1 LGEHRPGR
9 DREHDH
15 VHDRE
20 RLTLAEAAE
29 VLGISKDGVRMRVR
43 RGQLPSEKGEDN
55 RVYVFVEGLDTV
67 QDNVPP
73 RKEVGELLLQ
83 RQAHLQHRP
92 SRRACLIQER
102 DYSPRATALEGSQPR
117 QSLQGSPEGS
127 PGGSRIDQGGTSGL
141 LLN

>member
-1 LGEHRPGR
+1 MGEHRPGR

-83 RQAHLQHRP
+83 R
-92 SRRACLIQER
+92 
-102 DYSPRATALEGSQPR
+102 
-117 QSLQGSPEGS
+117 
-127 PGGSRIDQGGTSGL
+127 
-141 LLN
+141 